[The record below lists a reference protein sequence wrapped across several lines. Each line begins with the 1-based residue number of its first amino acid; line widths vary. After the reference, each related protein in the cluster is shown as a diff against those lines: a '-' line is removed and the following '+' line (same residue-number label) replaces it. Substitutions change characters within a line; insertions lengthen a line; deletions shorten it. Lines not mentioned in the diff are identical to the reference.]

1 MKTYEITIYATVE
14 ASSLEEAEMLYSN
27 GDYSIDYHEISD
39 YDELGNEIKY
49 DQRDI
54 EEMSNNA

>member
-27 GDYSIDYHEISD
+27 GEYSIDYHEISD
-39 YDELGNEIKY
+39 YDDFGNEIKY

-54 EEMSNNA
+54 EEMGNNA